1 MFERYTDRA
10 RRVLFFARYEASHL
24 GGAVI
29 TSEHLLLGLLREG
42 KGVTSRVFS
51 ASGLH
56 YDAARRDV
64 EGAAAGQAKLAT
76 SAEMP
81 LAADTKA
88 ALEGAALEADRL
100 SHAHIGTEHLLL
112 GLLRQPDSPAGV
124 ILSRAGIRLATVRE
138 SMVTMLT
145 GVQTGGQHIV
155 LVQVTIRPEM
165 QAEFESALLHNARE
179 SVLRDPGCLRFDV
192 SQDKDHSEK
201 WVLYEVYDSPDAHAT
216 HRQSPHFLAYDA
228 VAAKAVVEKIVSKC
242 AGRHVT

>member
-1 MFERYTDRA
+1 MFERYTERA
-10 RRVLFFARYEASHL
+10 RRALFFARYEASHV
-24 GGAVI
+24 GGSVI

-42 KGVTSRVFS
+42 KGLTSRVF
-51 ASGLH
+51 AQNGLD

-64 EGAAAGQAKLAT
+64 EQAAAGRAKLAT

-88 ALEGAALEADRL
+88 ALECAAQEADGL

-112 GLLRQPDSPAGV
+112 GLLRQPESPAGV
-124 ILSRAGIRLATVRE
+124 IMSRAGLRLAMVRE
-138 SMVTMLT
+138 SIVTML
-145 GVQTGGQHIV
+145 GAARPGDQHIV

-192 SQDKDHSEK
+192 SQDKDHPEK

-228 VAAKAVVEKIVSKC
+228 VAAKAVVEKTVSKC